1 MDKLHLR
8 WLDSNQAILLIN
20 IYNYKILMD
29 SHLLINFQLLYKAI
43 FTSEVAQTMY
53 ILLLQLIFIKP
64 SC

>member
-1 MDKLHLR
+1 
-8 WLDSNQAILLIN
+8 
-20 IYNYKILMD
+20 MD